1 MEATLDEFI
10 MGMQEELQEDRRN
23 SLPALVLEAIFSIR
37 KEGGELSAKAITER
51 LNEGDLVKEH
61 LERPERGISA
71 RRVGAIIKGLGL
83 RTRQATTSRRAIIQ
97 WNNRRMAI
105 LCRRYSFPIPQNNPS
120 HPSSETD
127 ILHQHPSLE
136 EAHPSHA
143 SPLPDMKNSE
153 SEGSEGCEASFSG
166 AESQAVDRYE
176 ATLGVPVEKAI
187 DLWRSEGAPMVNL
200 GLGEICLDLEKLLS
214 YPNIKPEQL
223 EAVKKWLQQHK
234 KSDEQ

>member
-1 MEATLDEFI
+1 
-10 MGMQEELQEDRRN
+10 
-23 SLPALVLEAIFSIR
+23 
-37 KEGGELSAKAITER
+37 
-51 LNEGDLVKEH
+51 
-61 LERPERGISA
+61 
-71 RRVGAIIKGLGL
+71 
-83 RTRQATTSRRAIIQ
+83 
-97 WNNRRMAI
+97 
-105 LCRRYSFPIPQNNPS
+105 
-120 HPSSETD
+120 
-127 ILHQHPSLE
+127 
-136 EAHPSHA
+136 
-143 SPLPDMKNSE
+143 MKNSE

-176 ATLGVPVEKAI
+176 ATLGIPVEKAI